1 MLAVERSSTTVKPES
16 AGKFFLLQRICIS
29 VRDTF
34 FEIKSTCYKVG
45 KSRSAILLSRKRPH
59 SFVGRGLSCGSLYS
73 SERSMC
79 QPLNHRQPLPAAA
92 CMIPGGYRAVVI
104 QHITGLQ
111 WLGSAYLKHCYVVP
125 CPLPFPAFTASQV
138 AYIPKKVLTEKEFQ
152 SKKTRG
158 SEVHHGSKGREVEV
172 FHLSK

>member
-16 AGKFFLLQRICIS
+16 AGKFFYRSEFAYLFGIH
-29 VRDTF
+29 
-34 FEIKSTCYKVG
+34 FEVKSTCYKVG
-45 KSRSAILLSRKRPH
+45 KSRSAILLSRKGPH
-59 SFVGRGLSCGSLYS
+59 SFVGRVLSCGSLYS
-73 SERSMC
+73 SKRSMC

-104 QHITGLQ
+104 QYITRLPC
-111 WLGSAYLKHCYVVP
+111 LGSAYLKHCYLVP